1 MAFTADKLLWSDR
14 KRYFGLPLSF
24 TRYAI
29 SEDRLF
35 QATGILNLKY
45 EEILL
50 YRIRDITLSRSFGQR
65 IFGVGSITVTSS
77 DKSRPVLV
85 IQNVKD
91 APAVK
96 ELIHQQVEDM
106 KIRRRVRLLS
116 YFWRTCGSISAC
128 AGIPGSEPV
137 S

>member
-91 APAVK
+91 APEVK
-96 ELIHQQVEDM
+96 ELLHRQVEDM
-106 KIRRRVRLLS
+106 KIRRRVRFGEIASFGDDMDDQLD
-116 YFWRTCGSISAC
+116 GEA
-128 AGIPGSEPV
+128 
-137 S
+137 

>member
-1 MAFTADKLLWSDR
+1 MAFTADKLLWTDR

-24 TRYAI
+24 PRYAI

-106 KIRRRVRLLS
+106 KIRRRVRFGEIASFGDDMDDQLD
-116 YFWRTCGSISAC
+116 GEA
-128 AGIPGSEPV
+128 
-137 S
+137 

>member
-96 ELIHQQVEDM
+96 ELLHTQVEEM
-106 KIRRRVRLLS
+106 KDRRRVRYSEIAS
-116 YFWRTCGSISAC
+116 YNDDMDDELDADGD
-128 AGIPGSEPV
+128 GQPD
-137 S
+137 

>member
-50 YRIRDITLSRSFGQR
+50 YRIRDISLSRSFGQR

-106 KIRRRVRLLS
+106 KIRRRVRFGEIASFGDDMDDQLD
-116 YFWRTCGSISAC
+116 GEA
-128 AGIPGSEPV
+128 
-137 S
+137 

>member
-1 MAFTADKLLWSDR
+1 MAFTRDKLIWADR

-24 TRYAI
+24 TKYAI

-35 QATGILNLKY
+35 QATGLLNLKF

-50 YRIRDITLSRSFGQR
+50 YRIRDLALSCSFGQR

-85 IQNVKD
+85 IHNVKN
-91 APAVK
+91 PVAVK
-96 ELIHQQVEDM
+96 ELIHEQVEEM
-106 KIRRRVRLLS
+106 KVRRRVRFGEIATFNDDFDDMLD
-116 YFWRTCGSISAC
+116 G
-128 AGIPGSEPV
+128 EE
-137 S
+137 

>member
-1 MAFTADKLLWSDR
+1 MGFTHDKLIWTDR

-29 SEDRLF
+29 SQDRLF
-35 QATGILNLKY
+35 QTTGLLNLQY

-50 YRIRDITLSRSFGQR
+50 YRVRDISLSRSFGQR

-85 IQNVKD
+85 IQSVKM
-91 APAVK
+91 PTAVK
-96 ELIHQQVEDM
+96 ELIHEQVEDM
-106 KIRRRVRLLS
+106 KVRRRVRFGEITAFNDDMDDQLDDE
-116 YFWRTCGSISAC
+116 I
-128 AGIPGSEPV
+128 
-137 S
+137 

>member
-1 MAFTADKLLWSDR
+1 MGVSADKLIWSDR

-24 TRYAI
+24 TKYAI

-35 QATGILNLKY
+35 QTTGLFNLKF

-50 YRIRDITLSRSFGQR
+50 YRIRDLALSRSFGQR

-85 IQNVKD
+85 IHNVKNP
-91 APAVK
+91 AAVK
-96 ELIHQQVEDM
+96 ELIHEQVEDM
-106 KIRRRVRLLS
+106 KIRRRIR
-116 YFWRTCGSISAC
+116 FGEIATFSADVDD
-128 AGIPGSEPV
+128 ALDSEE
-137 S
+137 

>member
-1 MAFTADKLLWSDR
+1 MGFTAEKLLWTDR

-24 TRYAI
+24 TKYAI

-35 QATGILNLKY
+35 QSMGILNLKY

-50 YRIRDITLSRSFGQR
+50 YRVRDITLSRSFGQR
-65 IFGVGSITVTSS
+65 LFGVGSITVTSS

-106 KIRRRVRLLS
+106 KIRRRVRFGEIASFGDDMDDQLDDE
-116 YFWRTCGSISAC
+116 A
-128 AGIPGSEPV
+128 
-137 S
+137 

>member
-1 MAFTADKLLWSDR
+1 MAFTADKLLWTDR

-106 KIRRRVRLLS
+106 KIRRRVRFGEIASFGDDMDDQLD
-116 YFWRTCGSISAC
+116 G
-128 AGIPGSEPV
+128 EV
-137 S
+137 